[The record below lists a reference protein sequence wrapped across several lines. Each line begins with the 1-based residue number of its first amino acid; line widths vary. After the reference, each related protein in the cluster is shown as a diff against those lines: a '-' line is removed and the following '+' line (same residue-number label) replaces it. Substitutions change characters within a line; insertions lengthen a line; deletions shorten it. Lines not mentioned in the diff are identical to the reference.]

1 MKLNFVGL
9 AFFISLVTAVAAII
23 FKYITL
29 DYSQKSNNTILIIN
43 ISLMSLVVA
52 GFVSLIILLFQGKNL
67 YKSLES
73 LISNK
78 GRHLKYV
85 GILALLY
92 ILNVTLTIYLY
103 DRIHN
108 PAFGHLL
115 INTNVI
121 LILLYSLLFFKVKIS
136 TKGIIGFILTF
147 IGLSLIILGK

>member
-1 MKLNFVGL
+1 MKLNFVAL

-23 FKYITL
+23 FKYVTL
-29 DYSQKSNNTILIIN
+29 DYSQESNNTILIIN

-52 GFVSLIILLFQGKNL
+52 GFISLIVLLVQGKNL
-67 YKSLES
+67 HTSLKR
-73 LISNK
+73 LTSNK
-78 GRHLKYV
+78 NRHLKYV
-85 GILALLY
+85 SILALLY

-108 PAFGHLL
+108 PAFGHLI

-136 TKGIIGFILTF
+136 TQGLIGFILTF
-147 IGLSLIILGK
+147 VGLSLIILGK

>member
-1 MKLNFVGL
+1 MKLNFVAL
-9 AFFISLVTAVAAII
+9 AFFISIVTAVAAII

-52 GFVSLIILLFQGKNL
+52 GFISLVVLLIQGKNL

-108 PAFGHLL
+108 PAFGHLI